1 MTKISDNRLTNLDIL
16 RGIAA
21 LAVCFYHF
29 RRDGMDGS
37 VYNTLA
43 AYGVY
48 GVDMFFVISGFVIP
62 LSLFKM
68 GFNYHMLAP
77 FWISRFF
84 RLYPAYALASVIG
97 LGLWYF
103 STLLPGFRGA
113 PPPTVTIEQI
123 LANTGL
129 LCDWTGEKW
138 FLIVAWSLAIEAQ
151 YYLLIALSC
160 PLIFCRNKLIRK
172 LVLCCWVL
180 CPLFT
185 NNLTILIYWMALFGM
200 GLSVMMFQHTL
211 LSRMG
216 LISVMILCFGVQWM
230 VRDFAS
236 ACAGI
241 GTALII
247 LLAPN
252 LKIPQLAWV
261 GGISYSLYLLHVPF
275 GGRVMNFF
283 ERYPENSLANALCV
297 PLALA
302 TSILAAFIFFK
313 IVEWPSHQLARRM
326 KGIKNAKR

>member
-1 MTKISDNRLTNLDIL
+1 
-16 RGIAA
+16 
-21 LAVCFYHF
+21 
-29 RRDGMDGS
+29 
-37 VYNTLA
+37 
-43 AYGVY
+43 
-48 GVDMFFVISGFVIP
+48 
-62 LSLFKM
+62 
-68 GFNYHMLAP
+68 
-77 FWISRFF
+77 
-84 RLYPAYALASVIG
+84 

-151 YYLLIALSC
+151 YYLLIALIC
-160 PLIFCRNKLIRK
+160 PLIFCRNKLIRM

-200 GLSVMMFQHTL
+200 GLSVMMFQHSL
-211 LSRMG
+211 LSRLG
-216 LISVMILCFGVQWM
+216 FISVMILCFGVQWM
-230 VRDFAS
+230 VRDLAS

-275 GGRVMNFF
+275 GGRV
-283 ERYPENSLANALCV
+283 RWP
-297 PLALA
+297 P
-302 TSILAAFIFFK
+302 K
-313 IVEWPSHQLARRM
+313 IGPAV
-326 KGIKNAKR
+326 KR